1 MLSREYRLYGI
12 TLSNVKEHTVR
23 MNAFLLL
30 IPPFHIPTQIPNK
43 WQPHTTIPFHQLPSS
58 LQHEHTRRDLMIPYL
73 YTSSHSLRHVSRYT
87 EQAIIHSFTRALQRK
102 RILLSFAYSTHPIP
116 RHAIN
121 SYRNPE
127 TANHHPNSNGTNV
140 HHRRSTF
147 QSQLQHT

>member
-23 MNAFLLL
+23 MIVFLLL
-30 IPPFHIPTQIPNK
+30 IPPFHIPTQIPNE
-43 WQPHTTIPFHQLPSS
+43 WQPHTTIPFHPIHSS
-58 LQHEHTRRDLMIPYL
+58 LQHEHKRRDLMIHYL
-73 YTSSHSLRHVSRYT
+73 HTSSHSLRHVSRYT
-87 EQAIIHSFTRALQRK
+87 EREIILSFTRALQRK

-127 TANHHPNSNGTNV
+127 TVNHHPNSNGTNAT
-140 HHRRSTF
+140 HCRNTF
-147 QSQLQHT
+147 QSQMQYT